1 MSAVH
6 TKNWKLARRDLLKGL
21 GVGAAC
27 LPLLRAT
34 RARGD
39 EAARKRFIVLQMSEG
54 LRQAHWKPANGSLM
68 TQMLPYSV
76 TPFEPHKADMVFI
89 PGLNNPGS
97 GNGHNSYG
105 CVYYGLGS
113 TGGGYKEPTGKTI
126 DQLVAGALPQPAS
139 GRKSIHFSIQLEK
152 APRSTTEAGGSRC
165 FWTGQGQPINPVGDP
180 YAVYRE
186 IFAGGDTNPNANP
199 AEIKRLMAQ
208 KKSVLDYIG
217 GALEDFKG
225 RLGTEDRSSISAHHQ
240 SVREL
245 ELQLQ
250 SAPASD
256 GKCGGQPDGMIN
268 LEDQLSYPL
277 ILKAHLNLMVAALKC
292 GVTNVATLQTGD
304 SSGNNINFAFV
315 PGIPAR
321 SKNNYKSP
329 YRNWHDL
336 GHSPIM
342 DGEDHKRIVDKW
354 FMEQWAGLF
363 TQMKAIQ
370 EPGGSL
376 FDNTITLIGNHME
389 EGANHNSNAIPWML
403 AGGKSMGYLNLGNC
417 VPGSGNRVAN
427 VMAGIAEAI
436 GVPNH
441 PYPATL
447 NGLKRA

>member
-1 MSAVH
+1 MSAVR
-6 TKNWKLARRDLLKGL
+6 KDWKLARRDLLKRL

-34 RARGD
+34 SARADTGL
-39 EAARKRFIVLQMSEG
+39 KRFVVLQMSEG
-54 LRQAHWKPANGSLM
+54 LRQMHWKPATGSLM
-68 TQMLPYSV
+68 TQTLPYSA
-76 TPFEPHKADMVFI
+76 TPFEPHKADMIFI

-126 DQLVAGALPQPAS
+126 DQVVASALPKPSS
-139 GRKSIHFSIQLEK
+139 GHGSMHLHIQLER

-180 YAVYRE
+180 YAVYRQ

-199 AEIKRLMAQ
+199 AEVKRLMLR
-208 KKSVLDYIG
+208 KKSVLDYVG
-217 GALEDFKG
+217 GALDDFKG
-225 RLGTEDRSSISAHHQ
+225 RLGTEDRDAISAHHQ

-250 SAPASD
+250 SAPAAD
-256 GKCGGQPDGMIN
+256 GSCGGQPEAGMIKV
-268 LEDQLSYPL
+268 EDGNHYPL

-292 GVTNVATLQTGD
+292 GITHVATLQTGD

-315 PGIPAR
+315 PGIPATSR
-321 SKNNYKSP
+321 NNYKSP

-342 DGEDHKRIVDKW
+342 DGEDHKRIVDRW
-354 FMEQWAGLF
+354 FMEQWAGMF
-363 TQMKAIQ
+363 AQMKAIQ

-403 AGGKSMGYLNLGNC
+403 AGGRSMNYLNLGSC
-417 VPGSGNRVAN
+417 ISGSGNRVAS
-427 VMAGIAEAI
+427 VMSGIAGAI
-436 GVPNH
+436 GVPNS
-441 PYPATL
+441 PYPAPL
-447 NGLKRA
+447 NGLRKA